1 MAEPSD
7 LKALYALIHEAKQ
20 TIEATKLPE
29 GRSARAVELLTAA
42 LALTDDLIQTKP
54 AAALGA
60 RGGAKTAKRGPEY
73 FAKIAGMRKTK
84 AGGRPKKS
92 ADM

>member
-7 LKALYALIHEAKQ
+7 LKALYALIHEAKR
-20 TIEATKLPE
+20 TIETTKLPE
-29 GRSARAVELLTAA
+29 GRSARAIELLTAA

-60 RGGAKTAKRGPEY
+60 KGGAKTAKRGKAY
-73 FAKIAGMRKTK
+73 YSKIAGMRKTK
-84 AGGRPKKS
+84 AGGRPKK
-92 ADM
+92 AL